1 MADQEPSTRITLR
14 HVYQEQQEM
23 KVLLQQVAAQLPN
36 VAQKLL
42 EHEADTQK
50 LLEDHERRLRGL
62 EQRLWKL
69 FGGIAVIAG
78 LAPFV
83 ARLLP

>member
-1 MADQEPSTRITLR
+1 MAEEPSTRITLR
-14 HVYQEQQEM
+14 HVYVDQQEM
-23 KVLLQQVAAQLPN
+23 KLLLQQVAQQLPN
-36 VAQKLL
+36 LAQKLI

-69 FGGIAVIAG
+69 FGAIAVIAG
-78 LAPFV
+78 LAPFL